1 MGAPHFWRIRSNL
14 VGVPT
19 AATMVAAPRRA
30 TRADAVGGGGGGA
43 AEEPKKVVARGAEGA
58 ASGPGTKAAM
68 VAGVQRR
75 WGGGG

>member
-1 MGAPHFWRIRSNL
+1 M

-75 WGGGG
+75 WRGGG